1 MDQSNLNLQPV
12 RSKSKETKRNMNSLR
27 TDLPFG
33 GFQQIYKPK
42 KKTAN
47 LDLEGLGM
55 FGDEVKEKP
64 TPKKE
69 K

>member
-1 MDQSNLNLQPV
+1 
-12 RSKSKETKRNMNSLR
+12 MNSLR

-55 FGDEVKEKP
+55 FGDEAKEKP